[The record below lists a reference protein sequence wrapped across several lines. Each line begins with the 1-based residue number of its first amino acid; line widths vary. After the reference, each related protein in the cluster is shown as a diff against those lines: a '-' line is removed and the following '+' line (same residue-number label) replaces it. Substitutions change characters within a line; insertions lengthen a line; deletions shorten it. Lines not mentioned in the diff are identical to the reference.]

1 MCDEARLGVGS
12 SQGKI
17 RAKGGNEE
25 KKHKSRKIEIGDW
38 KADKATDAVIKAGYV
53 R

>member
-38 KADKATDAVIKAGYV
+38 TAAKAAKAVIRMG
-53 R
+53 

>member
-1 MCDEARLGVGS
+1 MCDEARLGFGS

-38 KADKATDAVIKAGYV
+38 KVTKAAKAVIRMG
-53 R
+53 